1 MQVQTIGD
9 GEPEVAVVG
18 GVHGDEPC
26 GVNAIHE
33 FISSDPALRRTTAFI
48 IVNEKALERGE
59 RYIDVDLNRV
69 LPGDSTADDHEQ
81 RLAARLVEQTQGCV
95 TLGIH
100 STRSYTG
107 SFGVLSN
114 PNETKRRIFDPMSL
128 TKVADT
134 SQVSGGR
141 CVDQPLFID
150 VEVGPQG
157 SDQATEL
164 ALQMLRSFLRAV
176 GALPGPKP
184 TEPTDYYV
192 VTDIIEKNANATYEF
207 VAANFE
213 RVNEGDV
220 YAREDGKALIADSPF
235 WPVLASGD
243 GHDKILGYRS
253 QLEALQ

>member
-18 GVHGDEPC
+18 AVHGDEPC
-26 GVNAIHE
+26 GANAIQK
-33 FISSDPALRRTTAFI
+33 FITSDPALRRTTVFV
-48 IVNEKALERGE
+48 IVNEKALKREE

-69 LPGDSTADDHEQ
+69 LPGDPTADGHERQ
-81 RLAARLVEQTQGCV
+81 LAAQLVEETEGCV

-100 STRSYTG
+100 STRSYAGT
-107 SFGVLSN
+107 FGVLSN
-114 PNETKRRIFDPMSL
+114 PNERKRRVFDRMSL
-128 TKVADT
+128 TEVADT

-141 CVDQPLFID
+141 CVDQPLFLD

-176 GALPGPKP
+176 DALPGPTSSVP
-184 TEPTDYYV
+184 TNYYV
-192 VTDIIEKNANATYEF
+192 VTDIIEKNADASYKF
-207 VAANFE
+207 VADNFE
-213 RVNEGDV
+213 RVNEGGV
-220 YAREDGKALIADSPF
+220 YARKDGKDLVADSPF

-253 QLEALQ
+253 QLETEQ